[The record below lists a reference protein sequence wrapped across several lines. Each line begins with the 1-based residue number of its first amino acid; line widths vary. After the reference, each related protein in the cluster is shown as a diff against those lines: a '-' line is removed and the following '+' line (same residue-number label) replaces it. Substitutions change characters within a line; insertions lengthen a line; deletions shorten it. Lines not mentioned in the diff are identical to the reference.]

1 MDLFQ
6 MGSHMS
12 IDTKCLEATI
22 KGVLLELRRAP
33 FIIIYDNKAE
43 NR

>member
-1 MDLFQ
+1 MLI
-6 MGSHMS
+6 GNH
-12 IDTKCLEATI
+12 